1 MPESLIADQLNAAI
15 VRLRSCGVVPAVA
28 AALAPDAANMVAEL
42 RKIVVNEVPAFT
54 ESANPDLLPELKEHL
69 AALVDEVIRLLR
81 DTGPPDLGFVE
92 AHAERRAEQKFPLD
106 ALLQA
111 YRCTHRM
118 LATRIRD
125 AALETADDTAHVRRV
140 VADVTDFT
148 IEFAGAIGTRV
159 TSHYVAHTRLLAEA
173 EGDRRTTLL
182 STLLDGYDE
191 SDAKAA
197 RLLRRAGYLEQ
208 RQSYCVAV
216 ARSVNP
222 VEMEN
227 VARAQRMADAINR
240 ALASTPLRVIVGLRD
255 NHVFAV
261 MSGTRRQSGWTVP
274 QSLLADRVYPQLRA
288 VGPAALIGLSNDVPS
303 TSHIPHAAKEA
314 RVALDFASV
323 SERVVPYDRIP
334 FRQILVSQ
342 ARDRVRSALPAW
354 LGCFLASDV
363 RARGAL
369 SATLKAYAD
378 ADMNVLKAAKSLE
391 IHPNTVYA
399 RMQKIERV
407 TGRRPLHYHAL
418 TELLLSIDCAPNQD
432 G

>member
-197 RLLRRAGYLEQ
+197 RLLPSNTMSSPVASTASSASLVLSSAPASTDGEVSPSFPGSGSAQ
-208 RQSYCVAV
+208 TECVA
-216 ARSVNP
+216 RKNN
-222 VEMEN
+222 MT
-227 VARAQRMADAINR
+227 AIR
-240 ALASTPLRVIVGLRD
+240 
-255 NHVFAV
+255 
-261 MSGTRRQSGWTVP
+261 
-274 QSLLADRVYPQLRA
+274 
-288 VGPAALIGLSNDVPS
+288 
-303 TSHIPHAAKEA
+303 
-314 RVALDFASV
+314 
-323 SERVVPYDRIP
+323 
-334 FRQILVSQ
+334 
-342 ARDRVRSALPAW
+342 
-354 LGCFLASDV
+354 
-363 RARGAL
+363 
-369 SATLKAYAD
+369 
-378 ADMNVLKAAKSLE
+378 
-391 IHPNTVYA
+391 TVYA
-399 RMQKIERV
+399 
-407 TGRRPLHYHAL
+407 
-418 TELLLSIDCAPNQD
+418 S
-432 G
+432 